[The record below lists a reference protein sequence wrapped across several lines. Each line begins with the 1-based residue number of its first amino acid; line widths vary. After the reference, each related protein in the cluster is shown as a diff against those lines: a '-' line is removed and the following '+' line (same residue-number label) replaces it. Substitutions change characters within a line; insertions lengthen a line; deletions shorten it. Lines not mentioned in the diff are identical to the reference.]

1 MYSNDTNQISQGFD
15 NFIGA
20 LISSLHA
27 SPEASKQAIVEIL
40 CKKIMNLI
48 VNDNEIDLYVARPYI
63 KSVLTFLCK
72 RKDSLTELSKSEAGS
87 KNKKIDSAIDDYNQV
102 IQFFNNILV
111 NTGGEKINDITGKA

>member
-48 VNDNEIDLYVARPYI
+48 VNENEIDLYVARPYI
-63 KSVLTFLCK
+63 KSILSFLYK
-72 RKDSLTELSKSEAGS
+72 RKDSLTELLKSEAGS
-87 KNKKIDSAIDDYNQV
+87 KNKNIDSAIDDYNQV

-111 NTGGEKINDITGKA
+111 NTGGEKTNDITGKA

>member
-48 VNDNEIDLYVARPYI
+48 VNENEIDLYAARPYI

-72 RKDSLTELSKSEAGS
+72 RKDSLTELLKSETGS
-87 KNKKIDSAIDDYNQV
+87 KNKQIDSAIDDYNQV

-111 NTGGEKINDITGKA
+111 NTGGEKTNDITGKT

>member
-20 LISSLHA
+20 LISSIHA

-48 VNDNEIDLYVARPYI
+48 VNENEIDLYVAKPYI
-63 KSVLTFLCK
+63 KSILLFLYK
-72 RKDSLTELSKSEAGS
+72 RKDSLTELSKSETGS
-87 KNKKIDSAIDDYNQV
+87 KTKKIDSAIDDYNQV

-111 NTGGEKINDITGKA
+111 NTGGEKTNDITGKT